1 MPGAGVVNENRP
13 HGLPGHAKEM
23 SSALPLDAFLAYHPK
38 VGLVHQRSHLQ
49 GMPGM
54 LSAHEPRGLLMQV
67 AVNEREQFIE
77 CPPLTLAPGPEE
89 FGHVVGKRRCH
100 GLTPQAHRGGTAFL
114 NADNEPD
121 VA

>member
-23 SSALPLDAFLAYHPK
+23 CSALPLDAFLAHQPE

-54 LSAHEPRGLLMQV
+54 LSAHEPLGLLMQI

-77 CPPLTLAPGPEE
+77 
-89 FGHVVGKRRCH
+89 
-100 GLTPQAHRGGTAFL
+100 
-114 NADNEPD
+114 
-121 VA
+121 